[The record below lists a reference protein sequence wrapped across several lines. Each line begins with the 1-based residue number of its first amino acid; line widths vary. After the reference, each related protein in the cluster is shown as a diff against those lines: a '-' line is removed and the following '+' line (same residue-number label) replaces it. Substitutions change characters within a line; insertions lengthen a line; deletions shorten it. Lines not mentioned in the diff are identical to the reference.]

1 MVTTGQSA
9 SANEKLK
16 ELLASGA
23 IEDTKEYYLPWDVPI
38 DFKTNHIFKINR
50 KKGLF
55 NKSWLNN
62 MSFYFETV
70 TRSGIRYT
78 PSIFSRNDVQTGRP
92 IYVTDPNPDARW
104 SKIGEYWFWADFTF
118 TKYVNFKK
126 AKFAWNIQVSNI
138 FDNQN
143 ASIVNPVTGNAYNNG
158 DNVPETWTDPRF
170 IDPRLGN
177 GGPPPTNPA
186 RYLQQRQ
193 VMVGVSLKF

>member
-1 MVTTGQSA
+1 M
-9 SANEKLK
+9 
-16 ELLASGA
+16 
-23 IEDTKEYYLPWDVPI
+23 
-38 DFKTNHIFKINR
+38 
-50 KKGLF
+50 
-55 NKSWLNN
+55 
-62 MSFYFETV
+62 
-70 TRSGIRYT
+70 
-78 PSIFSRNDVQTGRP
+78 QTGRP

-118 TKYVNFKK
+118 TKFVNFKK

-186 RYLQQRQ
+186 RYLQQRH
-193 VMVGVSLKF
+193 VMIGVSLKF

>member
-1 MVTTGQSA
+1 M
-9 SANEKLK
+9 
-16 ELLASGA
+16 LASGA

-78 PSIFSRNDVQTGRP
+78 PAIFSRNDVQTGRP

-118 TKYVNFKK
+118 TKFVNFKK
-126 AKFAWNIQVSNI
+126 AKSTHVILIYHTVK
-138 FDNQN
+138 
-143 ASIVNPVTGNAYNNG
+143 IVN
-158 DNVPETWTDPRF
+158 
-170 IDPRLGN
+170 
-177 GGPPPTNPA
+177 
-186 RYLQQRQ
+186 
-193 VMVGVSLKF
+193 